1 MAFEMMSNDSAS
13 GRDPGLFKPSA
24 NLGLLQLRSKLLDFT
39 RAFFRDRGLWEVETP
54 LLSRDIVVDAYLEPF
69 TTRRDSGS
77 DGRPAAADDELFL
90 QTSPEFAMKRLLAAG
105 ASDLFQLTRSFR
117 RGEIGRMHNPEFTI
131 LEWYHVGGSYHD
143 EMAFVEEFVSAFFDE
158 AKRFFDEA
166 KRLGAGDQYHDAPT
180 TAVGR
185 VPEQLPRHFLRSSY
199 DALFCGVLETSV
211 LDKTAAEL
219 SELALREEIV
229 PPPGLAPD
237 DLDGWLNLLLALK
250 AEPELSKR
258 PAIFVYDYPAGQA
271 ALARIRPDVPP
282 VAERF
287 ELYLAGIEI
296 CNGYQELTDPQELRK
311 RIAVQQTFRRREGSR
326 PLPVESWLLNA
337 MDAGLPECAGVALGF
352 DRLLMVAVGAQSL
365 ADVIAF
371 PFDRA

>member
-1 MAFEMMSNDSAS
+1 MALEMTSNESAF

-24 NLGLLQLRSKLLDFT
+24 NLRLLRLRSKLLDFT

-69 TTRRDSGS
+69 TTRRDNGS
-77 DGRPAAADDELFL
+77 DCRPAAADDELFL

-117 RGEIGRMHNPEFTI
+117 RGEIGRLHNPEFTI

-143 EMAFVEEFVSAFFDE
+143 EMAFVEEFVAAFFE
-158 AKRFFDEA
+158 AVQHLAAE
-166 KRLGAGDQYHDAPT
+166 DQHPDSRS

-185 VPEQLPRHFLRSSY
+185 APERLARPFLRSSY
-199 DALFCGVLETSV
+199 DALFCGVLGTPV

-219 SELALREEIV
+219 SVLALRAGIV

-250 AEPELSKR
+250 AEPELSQR
-258 PAIFVYDYPAGQA
+258 PTIFVYDYPAGQA
-271 ALARIRPDVPP
+271 ALARIRPDMPP

-287 ELYLAGIEI
+287 ELYLSGIEI
-296 CNGYQELTDPQELRK
+296 CNGYQELTDPHELRK
-311 RIAVQQTFRRREGSR
+311 RIAVQQSLRRREGSR
-326 PLPVESWLLNA
+326 ALPAESWLLNA
-337 MDAGLPECAGVALGF
+337 MAAGLPECAGVALGF
-352 DRLLMVAVGAQSL
+352 DRLLMMAVGAQSL